1 MEWLRANDGEAR
13 AIAERAK
20 DFVRT
25 RLTLARVHCYW
36 ARLLARYGALQDFA
50 PRVSAEAVAIANV
63 AAAFW
68 EDEEVVEGGEG
79 EARFG
84 YGQSVS

>member
-1 MEWLRANDGEAR
+1 M
-13 AIAERAK
+13 
-20 DFVRT
+20 
-25 RLTLARVHCYW
+25 HCFW

-50 PRVSAEAVAIANV
+50 PRVSADAVAIANV

-68 EDEEVVEGGEG
+68 EDEEVVEGGAGGVGEEG
-79 EARFG
+79 ARPG